1 MNDMTNEY
9 MDILLLLCS
18 AVENGLSFLNGARTH
33 KEIDHSRVEEF
44 QKSIKNNL
52 NEDKNVYKWEIEE
65 KAKGRSEKDSIDILG
80 QAKNMQSW
88 IIEIDATRSDQV
100 SQKLLSRITLWGLK
114 NPINYV
120 AILYPDTRN
129 GKNACEKY
137 LRYGNDIIKAINKK
151 SSVTGI
157 FVNPADSSVEILS
170 FAESSHF
177 KVDGKECTGMSNAAA
192 EAIREYLRK
201 HPVSFNMLKKRWGKY
216 VNNEKGPS
224 RYKNTESKTTD
235 GIDVYSYTQ
244 FREYGLGS
252 YWRDFENVRKK
263 NGISVSKLKAYYTN
277 TGKIV
282 YK

>member
-18 AVENGLSFLNGARTH
+18 AVESSLSFLNGARTH

-52 NEDKNVYKWEIEE
+52 NEDKNGYKWEIEE

-129 GKNACEKY
+129 GN
-137 LRYGNDIIKAINKK
+137 
-151 SSVTGI
+151 
-157 FVNPADSSVEILS
+157 
-170 FAESSHF
+170 
-177 KVDGKECTGMSNAAA
+177 
-192 EAIREYLRK
+192 
-201 HPVSFNMLKKRWGKY
+201 
-216 VNNEKGPS
+216 
-224 RYKNTESKTTD
+224 
-235 GIDVYSYTQ
+235 
-244 FREYGLGS
+244 
-252 YWRDFENVRKK
+252 
-263 NGISVSKLKAYYTN
+263 
-277 TGKIV
+277 
-282 YK
+282 